1 MREGD
6 IFVTMFCQ
14 AFVLISFKLPQLSA
28 HIVSVGKMLFTF
40 KSQCSG
46 IGNHL
51 SLTIILYGIC
61 TGLLILTYS
70 LLPSFL
76 QVSIET
82 DAFAQELA
90 LTSPEGLSCTD
101 GSIPDT
107 STGLCAD
114 GLASQS
120 NLSEFSSTSP
130 PLGPSE
136 LAADNATTMNNNTAG
151 QILGENEL
159 DSGEIN
165 ASAPAQEEIQ
175 MDINGDGIVDENE
188 SQNQPVLTGN
198 NLTTEEIQMDTN
210 GDGIVD
216 ENESQNQPVLTGNNL
231 TTEEIQMDTNGDGIV
246 DENESQN
253 QPVLTGNNLPLGPK
267 TGAQTFGGG
276 TPQAKGCEGDL
287 AIELPQARKT
297 LDIADQNAGDFLRL
311 LQAGGGIKQ
320 FPTTNL
326 YWFAKLYSGT
336 TYLELRDLKNVEHP
350 AMVAHFIPIFF
361 GLYKDA
367 MDNYQNRAT
376 SKVPAHWMTH
386 FKASQESKVSMTGA
400 QISIET
406 GSEAHIQGD
415 MAKAF
420 VLAYKTFVS
429 KYCPDNPPPLEYFH
443 ESFFG
448 PAALKVFPESQGD
461 IFTEIARTVGP
472 QGVSIEKT
480 KTLLLQG
487 SNIFHALDLD
497 TVYEWRQDAWD
508 NAKKEINQ

>member
-1 MREGD
+1 M
-6 IFVTMFCQ
+6 
-14 AFVLISFKLPQLSA
+14 S
-28 HIVSVGKMLFTF
+28 
-40 KSQCSG
+40 
-46 IGNHL
+46 
-51 SLTIILYGIC
+51 
-61 TGLLILTYS
+61 
-70 LLPSFL
+70 
-76 QVSIET
+76 
-82 DAFAQELA
+82 
-90 LTSPEGLSCTD
+90 D
-101 GSIPDT
+101 GSVPDA

-114 GLASQS
+114 GFAPES
-120 NLSEFSSTSP
+120 NLSEFPSTAPDSAV
-130 PLGPSE
+130 
-136 LAADNATTMNNNTAG
+136 LAGDNVTAVSNTTAS
-151 QILGENEL
+151 QLLYENEL
-159 DSGEIN
+159 VSGEIN
-165 ASAPAQEEIQ
+165 ASAPAPEEIQ
-175 MDINGDGIVDENE
+175 MDTNGDGIVDENE

-253 QPVLTGNNLPLGPK
+253 QPVLTGNNLPLEPK
-267 TGAQTFGGG
+267 TGSQTFGGG

-336 TYLELRDLKNVEHP
+336 TYLDIRDLKNVEHP

-367 MDNYQNRAT
+367 MDNYQNRVT
-376 SKVPAHWMTH
+376 SKVPAHWLAH

-508 NAKKEINQ
+508 NAKKELNQ